1 MWKML
6 FIVSKQS
13 KKRPLPY
20 LKSTPSNSSNCVA
33 EEKQPWISIK
43 QTHYKADTSIRRMVW
58 RHLSK
63 ADTFLQIFQTVK
75 FHAKRNRFK
84 FRSKNA
90 SLNFSQS
97 EIWKTFCHIW
107 NQILRI
113 CQNANYVFLALNW
126 KNLLSCKMTDLE
138 PMKKLGF
145 MLKKSWIWSKR
156 CLIWVFLGCNL

>member
-1 MWKML
+1 M
-6 FIVSKQS
+6 SKRDLCHIWNQPLQIRQTALL
-13 KKRPLPY
+13 KKNNLEFG
-20 LKSTPSNSSNCVA
+20 K
-33 EEKQPWISIK
+33 KIIGISIK

-126 KNLLSCKMTDLE
+126 KNLLSCKMTNLE